1 MSSIAGELITE
12 TFAYDGGRQVTVY
25 VPPDPPEAV
34 VYAADG
40 QVIAPWGAALAA
52 ADVPSTMIVGV
63 HRLADETLRLH
74 EYSPGFD
81 PARFAAH
88 EQFFVEDVG
97 GWARRRFG
105 VALRTERTAVFGAS
119 AGGELAL
126 ALGLR
131 HPDRYGAVFCA
142 SPGGGFR
149 PPGVMPGSIPR
160 TYLVAGTLEPFFL
173 ENATRWADALRDAGA
188 DVVLNERVGS
198 HGDAFWREEF
208 PLMVA
213 WAFAP

>member
-1 MSSIAGELITE
+1 MSSIAGALITE
-12 TFAYDGGRQVTVY
+12 TFAYGGGRQVTVY
-25 VPPDPPEAV
+25 VPPEPPEAV

-40 QVIAPWGAALAA
+40 QVIAPWGAALEAA
-52 ADVPSTMIVGV
+52 AVPATLIVGV
-63 HRLADETLRLH
+63 HRVADETRRLQ
-74 EYSPGFD
+74 EYSPGFA

-88 EQFFVEDVG
+88 ETFFVGDVG

-105 VALRTERTAVFGAS
+105 VALPPERTAVFGVS

-142 SPGGGFR
+142 SPGGGYR
-149 PPGVMPGSIPR
+149 PPGVLPRALPR
-160 TYLVAGTLEPFFL
+160 TYLVAGTREPFFL
-173 ENATRWADALRDAGA
+173 ENATRWAVALREGGA
-188 DVVLNERVGS
+188 EVVLAERVGS
-198 HGDAFWREEF
+198 HGDAFWRAEF

-213 WAFAP
+213 WAFGA